1 MKTIKYFVGGAVAGA
16 IGKLATMYHNLQW
29 PVNTIEI
36 RLAKKEDAQFIAL
49 LGRITFTETFGHFF
63 RDQKDLIDYYNLTF
77 SVQKIEDGI
86 KKPNNIFWIAFVN
99 RFPVGYAKLKLYSN
113 SEFIESKDVCQ
124 LQKIYV
130 LKDFLSMKIG
140 FELQDLLLKKAKEL
154 NFNKVWLSVLNSNE
168 RAINFYKKNGFEKIG
183 NHDFQI
189 GKENFEFI
197 VMKKNLWKQN
207 TIKLYSNWFLEH
219 IVFRGRSKRLT
230 YAATLNNTGSNS

>member
-1 MKTIKYFVGGAVAGA
+1 MVRVQEGEQANRYITQILQPFTYWRVFSFLSYKTIGN
-16 IGKLATMYHNLQW
+16 LATIYYDLQRL
-29 PVNTIEI
+29 VNTIEI
-36 RLAKKEDAQFIAL
+36 RLAKKEDAQIIAL
-49 LGRITFTETFGHFF
+49 LGRITFTETFGHLF
-63 RDQKDLIDYYNLTF
+63 RDKKDLIDYYNLTF

-86 KKPNNIFWIAFVN
+86 KKPDNIFWIAFVN
-99 RFPVGYAKLKLYSN
+99 RLPVGYAKLKLYSN

-140 FELQDLLLKKAKEL
+140 FGLQDLLLKKAKEL

-183 NHDFQI
+183 NHNFQI

-197 VMKKNLWKQN
+197 AMKK
-207 TIKLYSNWFLEH
+207 KL
-219 IVFRGRSKRLT
+219 
-230 YAATLNNTGSNS
+230 